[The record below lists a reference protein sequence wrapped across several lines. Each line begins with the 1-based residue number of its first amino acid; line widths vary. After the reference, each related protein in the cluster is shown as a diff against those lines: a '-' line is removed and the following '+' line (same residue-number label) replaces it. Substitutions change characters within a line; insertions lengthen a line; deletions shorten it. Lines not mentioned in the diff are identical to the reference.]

1 MNHRALLTILSL
13 ISTIQ
18 VVIQPS
24 HAQET
29 ETEVEFE
36 FSAKSYFTLYAPDR
50 INQSS
55 PTSLEFKAKRLNDML
70 NGIEFRQHLLS
81 TITEAEKEILIRET
95 KPHTTP
101 IIPKLDN
108 LVTYKSYVEQEE
120 NRRPIIQ
127 FIAYSNFGNKS
138 CRIVVNKI
146 LSKFPAYIEVS
157 RKQSP
162 NKVLSA
168 LNEKL
173 NDHLKEE
180 KLFTEELEVFRRKH
194 NIVSFEVEREFLVSS
209 MKDITSSITSAKID
223 KLDIQTTL
231 LQIFRAKQEGKNIIF
246 IDRVANYRNVN
257 KYRNQIDELKQTLEA
272 LEDRY
277 LERHPRILST
287 KSKIQNL
294 EHRLTSE
301 VEAAIRSEEQKIVTI
316 NQKEKEYPTELALIH
331 TKIQKLDLLEIDYTA
346 RQKELEIKTEI
357 RSFIQNEIL
366 AEETRLLREVYDIVE
381 PGPLLKL

>member
-1 MNHRALLTILSL
+1 
-13 ISTIQ
+13 
-18 VVIQPS
+18 
-24 HAQET
+24 
-29 ETEVEFE
+29 
-36 FSAKSYFTLYAPDR
+36 
-50 INQSS
+50 
-55 PTSLEFKAKRLNDML
+55 
-70 NGIEFRQHLLS
+70 
-81 TITEAEKEILIRET
+81 
-95 KPHTTP
+95 
-101 IIPKLDN
+101 
-108 LVTYKSYVEQEE
+108 
-120 NRRPIIQ
+120 
-127 FIAYSNFGNKS
+127 
-138 CRIVVNKI
+138 
-146 LSKFPAYIEVS
+146 
-157 RKQSP
+157 
-162 NKVLSA
+162 
-168 LNEKL
+168 
-173 NDHLKEE
+173 
-180 KLFTEELEVFRRKH
+180 
-194 NIVSFEVEREFLVSS
+194 